1 MYKLGIS
8 NIALKYLEKLDD
20 SLYARISDKINSLET
35 NPRPNGSIK
44 LSDIEGYRIRV
55 GNYRI
60 LYTINDEKKEL
71 VVFNVSHRRDVYKK
85 K

>member
-8 NIALKYLEKLDD
+8 NKALKQIEKIEDSVYYRIGDKID
-20 SLYARISDKINSLET
+20 SLEI

-44 LSDIEGYRIRV
+44 LTDIEGYRIRV
-55 GNYRI
+55 GAFRI
-60 LYTINDEKKEL
+60 LYNINESNKE
-71 VVFNVSHRRDVYKK
+71 VIVYNIDKRKDIYKK